1 MAHPCFTKGLRLGLS
16 HRYQR
21 SFNHKMLTK
30 LAVTSMAKWYDIP
43 SVVIRSVQLNMCPIC
58 CKLVTINFMA
68 QIGILPSCSFPVFQP
83 IATSTTFFQIMN
95 SINSHSILI

>member
-1 MAHPCFTKGLRLGLS
+1 
-16 HRYQR
+16 
-21 SFNHKMLTK
+21 MLTK

-95 SINSHSILI
+95 SMAKTEHFHPLERFNPFTFEPNIGLKLA